1 MESIKERIDQF
12 DYFKI
17 LELYLIRKTATS
29 LILQSSLEQ
38 EKLLEPDSI
47 PHWGWV
53 QMFLLQIQEMLL

>member
-1 MESIKERIDQF
+1 MSSKMESIKERIDQF

-47 PHWGWV
+47 PH
-53 QMFLLQIQEMLL
+53 